1 MKHKVSSGKKIIC
14 LNRKAS
20 FNYFIQEIF
29 EAGISL
35 KGSEVKSLREGK
47 GNINDSY
54 AVDKGGEIFLINS
67 HIPLYRQSSYNNHN
81 PKNDRKLLLNKKE
94 INKIIGSI
102 NRDGLTVIPTKLYF
116 FKGKAKVEIAV
127 AKGKKLYDK
136 RETIKKRDWNREK
149 AKFFAKKN
157 KWYF

>member
-1 MKHKVSSGKKIIC
+1 MKQFTAPGKKIIC

-20 FNYFIQEIF
+20 FNYFFVEIL

-47 GNINDSY
+47 GSIGDSY
-54 AVDKGGEIFLINS
+54 AIDINGEIFLINS

-81 PKNDRKLLLNKKE
+81 PKGERKLLLKKKE
-94 INKIIGSI
+94 INKLIGRI
-102 NRDGLTVIPTKLYF
+102 KQEGLTIVPTKMYF
-116 FKGKAKVEIAV
+116 SKGKVKVEIAV

-136 RETIKKRDWNREK
+136 RQVKKTRDWNREK
-149 AKFFAKKN
+149 ARLLGKN
-157 KWYF
+157 SK